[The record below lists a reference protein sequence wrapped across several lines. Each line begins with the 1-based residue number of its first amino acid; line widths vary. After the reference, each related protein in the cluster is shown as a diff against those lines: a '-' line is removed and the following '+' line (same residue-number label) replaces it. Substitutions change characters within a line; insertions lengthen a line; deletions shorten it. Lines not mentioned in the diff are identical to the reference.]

1 MKKIFTW
8 YILFSKRQLKRVSM
22 IFILAFMFI
31 MTIALRLMSTDITAG
46 AKVGFYVSESSQD
59 YEKMSEIIDSLLCH
73 DGIIKFVEYNSRQV
87 LENDV
92 ISGTL
97 QGGYVFADDF
107 YEKFT
112 ECNNNKLV
120 ELIESPDNS
129 ISILSN
135 IVVLAVVMESAAGD
149 VLIEDTIS
157 RDFFDGV
164 PESDFI
170 KLQEE
175 YEKYASNGS
184 TFSFDYDTLYEDY
197 KGSTKSIDI
206 FNYLITPVRG
216 IVAIF
221 IFITALTGGVSWF
234 NDKNSFTYANIP
246 LNKRHALKLLVI
258 SVPVVMAS
266 AAGYLSLVIAGISDN
281 PLHELYVVFVY
292 SILCITFTCILTAVT
307 RESLFCA
314 LIPVFILGSVI
325 CCPIFFNLAN
335 LIPAMKVLQKLFMP
349 SYYFML

>member
-8 YILFSKRQLKRVSM
+8 YILFSKRQLKRASM
-22 IFILAFMFI
+22 IFILAFMLI
-31 MTIALRLMSTDITAG
+31 MTIALKLMSTDITAG
-46 AKVGFYVSESSQD
+46 AKVGFYISKSSQD
-59 YEKMSEIIDSLLCH
+59 YEKMSRIIDGLLCH
-73 DGIIKFVEYNSRQV
+73 DGMIKFIEYDSRQT
-87 LENDV
+87 LEDDV
-92 ISGTL
+92 VSGTI

-107 YEKFT
+107 YERFV
-112 ECNNNKLV
+112 ECNNRKLV

-157 RDFFDGV
+157 QDFFDDV
-164 PESDFI
+164 PESDLI
-170 KLQEE
+170 KLQDE
-175 YEKYASNGS
+175 YAKYASNGS

-197 KGSTKSIDI
+197 KGSSKSFDI
-206 FNYLITPVRG
+206 SGYLVTPVRG

-266 AAGYLSLVIAGISDN
+266 VAGYLSLVIAGVSDN

-292 SILCITFTCILTAVT
+292 SILCIVFTCILTAVT

-314 LIPVFILGSVI
+314 LIPVFILGSII

-335 LIPAMKVLQKLFMP
+335 LIPAMKILQKLFMP
-349 SYYFML
+349 SYFFML

>member
-292 SILCITFTCILTAVT
+292 SILCIAFTCILTAVT

-335 LIPAMKVLQKLFMP
+335 LIPAMKILQKLFMP
-349 SYYFML
+349 SYFFML

>member
-1 MKKIFTW
+1 MKKILTW
-8 YILFSKRQLKRVSM
+8 YLLFSKRQLKRASM
-22 IFILAFMFI
+22 IFILAFMLI
-31 MTIALRLMSTDITAG
+31 MTIALKFMSTDITAG
-46 AKVGFYVSESSQD
+46 ATVGFYIDKTSPD
-59 YEKMSEIIDSLLCH
+59 YNKMSEIIDGLLCH
-73 DGIIKFVEYNSRQV
+73 DGMIKFASYDSRQS

-92 ISGTL
+92 TSGTI
-97 QGGYVFADDF
+97 QGGYVFSDDF
-107 YEKFT
+107 YEKFV
-112 ECNNNKLV
+112 ECDNRKLV

-135 IVVLAVVMESAAGD
+135 MIVLAVVMENAAGD

-157 RDFFDGV
+157 QDFFDGI
-164 PESDFI
+164 PESDFM

-175 YEKYASNGS
+175 YRKYASNGS

-197 KGSTKSIDI
+197 KGSSKSMDI
-206 FNYLITPVRG
+206 SSYLVTPVRG

-246 LNKRHALKLLVI
+246 LNRRHTLKLLVI
-258 SVPVVMAS
+258 SVPVVMTS
-266 AAGYLSLVIAGISDN
+266 IAGYLSLVITGICDN
-281 PLHELYVVFVY
+281 PLNELYVVTVY
-292 SILCITFTCILTAVT
+292 GILCIVFTCILTMIT
-307 RESLFCA
+307 TESLFSA

-335 LIPAMKVLQKLFMP
+335 LIPAMKILQKLFMP
-349 SYYFML
+349 SYFFML